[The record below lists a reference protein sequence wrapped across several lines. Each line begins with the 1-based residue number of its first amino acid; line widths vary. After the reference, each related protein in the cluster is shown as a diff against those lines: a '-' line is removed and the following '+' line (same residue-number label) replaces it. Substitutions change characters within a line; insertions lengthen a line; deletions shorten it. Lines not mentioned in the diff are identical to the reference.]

1 MTQRETEPAGAS
13 FRERVYAL
21 LREIPHGKVVTYGEL
36 ARAVGNPGAARAVG
50 GALHRNP
57 DPDGIPCFRVVDSA
71 GRLAVRFA
79 FGGIEEQKRRLE
91 EDGIPVLG
99 MRVDLRHYGWSPPNE
114 E

>member
-1 MTQRETEPAGAS
+1 MTHRELDPIAS
-13 FRERVYAL
+13 VFRERVYARL
-21 LREIPHGKVVTYGEL
+21 HEIPHGKVVTYGEL

-71 GRLAVRFA
+71 GKLAVHFA

-99 MRVDLRHYGWSPPNE
+99 MRVDLRRYGWSFPTE

>member
-1 MTQRETEPAGAS
+1 MTHRETEPAGAS

-21 LREIPHGKVVTYGEL
+21 LHEIPHGKVVTYGEL

-71 GRLAVRFA
+71 GRLAVHFA

-91 EDGIPVLG
+91 ADGIPVFGL
-99 MRVDLRHYGWSPPNE
+99 RVDLRRYGWSFPNE

>member
-1 MTQRETEPAGAS
+1 MTHRETEPAGVS

-21 LREIPHGKVVTYGEL
+21 LHEIPHGKVVTYGEL
-36 ARAVGNPGAARAVG
+36 ARAVG

-71 GRLAVRFA
+71 GRLAVHFA

-91 EDGIPVLG
+91 ADGIPVLG
-99 MRVDLRHYGWSPPNE
+99 MRVDLRRYGWSFPNE